1 MLLRLES
8 FCSGVG
14 SVVVRMPPCD
24 NLSMKLSPKEKSGT
38 PHNPGETIRG
48 LRQAHGL
55 TLNDIGS
62 RTGLSVSTLSKLEQG
77 KASLSYDKLYKLSQ
91 ALGVDMAQI
100 LESPASGDVP
110 AVAPSG
116 RRVIQRAGEGQLIDT
131 RSYKQLYLAT
141 ELLNKSFVPMVVDH
155 CARTIEDFVE
165 EFGGLIRHPGEE
177 FDLVLEGEIV
187 FHSDLYAPVR
197 LYRGDSI
204 YFDSEMG
211 HAYLAGTDGACR
223 TLAICSSRGHEQ
235 LAPEDLLARQVKP
248 KPAMRIVRD
257 DESQRRGRTPKS

>member
-1 MLLRLES
+1 
-8 FCSGVG
+8 
-14 SVVVRMPPCD
+14 MPPCD
-24 NLSMKLSPKEKSGT
+24 NFSMTVSTQEKSV

-48 LRQAHGL
+48 LRQSLGL
-55 TLNDIGS
+55 TLNDIGL

-77 KASLSYDKLYKLSQ
+77 KASLSYDKLYKISQ

-100 LESPASGDVP
+100 LEAPAHGGAP
-110 AVAPSG
+110 LAAPSG

-155 CARTIEDFVE
+155 CARTIEAFIE

-177 FDLVLEGEIV
+177 FDMVLEGEIV
-187 FHSDLYAPVR
+187 FHSELYAPVR

-204 YFDSEMG
+204 YFDSAMG
-211 HAYLAGTDGACR
+211 HAYLAGIEGPCR
-223 TLAICSSRGHEQ
+223 TVAVCSSRGHDQ
-235 LAPEDLLARQVKP
+235 LAPEDLLARQVKS
-248 KPAMRIVRD
+248 KPAMHIVRD
-257 DESQRRGRTPKS
+257 DATPRRSRASKH